1 MATKNKNLLRI
12 VERLKQMDRDN
23 VLMFSKMIHL
33 CQQLNV
39 EHLSAEE
46 WDVMPYTAKA
56 RFVEILERNNT
67 GDIAYRLLLSDYFE
81 IKNSR
86 PSRGG

>member
-46 WDVMPYTAKA
+46 WDVIPPAVKS
-56 RFVEILERNNT
+56 FVVDLLERN
-67 GDIAYRLLLSDYFE
+67 DAASVAYRNLLIS
-81 IKNSR
+81 
-86 PSRGG
+86 